1 MKISRRTDDKAIA
14 ILGVLSI
21 ILVVVVV
28 VLAVV
33 LPHSNP
39 DDIISYPVDS
49 NEMAIENTHDRG
61 MVEVPAEVYVVTA
74 TQLE

>member
-1 MKISRRTDDKAIA
+1 MKMYRRADDKAIA
-14 ILGVLSI
+14 VLGVLSI

-33 LPHSNP
+33 LPHNDP
-39 DDIISYPVDS
+39 DDIINYPVDA

-74 TQLE
+74 TQME